1 MLSAVTR
8 RGNITRGICIRIAGQ
23 RRSASNGGKSTQQ
36 HGKPVPLPIYEAGV
50 LGKQT
55 GRGPTLLS
63 RRFVPTVKA
72 DAIGAHGNDLES
84 LKLLIRG
91 GYIRQSSSGIFTLLP
106 NGLRLARKVEA
117 IVTEEMDRIGA
128 SRLEMPMLLSSSLW
142 HKSGRFDTMGSE
154 LYKLTDR
161 KGSQFVLAPT
171 FEEEVTNMVGEAVHS
186 WRQLP
191 VRLYQVTRKHRDE
204 PRPRNG
210 LLRTR
215 EFVMKDLYT
224 FDANLE
230 DARET
235 YELVRGAY
243 GRIMTR
249 LFGAKGKGW
258 RVAQADTGA
267 MGGQQS
273 HEYHV
278 EDDAGEDTILSCG
291 SCSYTANS
299 ELAASLPS
307 RGPDVPLEADDVQ
320 VNLFGSTDKLAHRC
334 TLTAFVSPKKRAV
347 NAVKLARHLP
357 NDQGPVDALKQG
369 GAEVEW
375 DWKDRPEGPM
385 VRFDKL
391 RVIVDYECAGV
402 EMQELD
408 EAVLAAV
415 ERYGSL
421 GPAGSTVKPR
431 LSDFFPS
438 QLRVVDN
445 DNDSVS
451 PLPMDLQDLREAEAG
466 DECAACR
473 TGKLRS
479 SKAIEVGHTFLLGTK
494 YSSSL
499 DVGFTPSEPSS
510 SAAKKGAKTPFEMG
524 CYGIG
529 ISRIMAVIAQRA
541 CATPSSK
548 SILAWPHAVA
558 PFSALIL
565 LTGGGENATRK
576 VEASH
581 KLVSILS
588 SNHGG
593 APGSLFPDL
602 AASALSDTS
611 TEEGGLSEGTR
622 QFLESQYCIEAE
634 DIALDDR
641 IGMSVGARLAEADL
655 VGYPLVF
662 ILGNHFD
669 RDGNVEVRLRVF
681 SDAHDEAGR
690 VQSRVETKLIPFR
703 DIQGH
708 VE

>member
-1 MLSAVTR
+1 MMLT
-8 RGNITRGICIRIAGQ
+8 
-23 RRSASNGGKSTQQ
+23 
-36 HGKPVPLPIYEAGV
+36 
-50 LGKQT
+50 
-55 GRGPTLLS
+55 
-63 RRFVPTVKA
+63 
-72 DAIGAHGNDLES
+72 
-84 LKLLIRG
+84 
-91 GYIRQSSSGIFTLLP
+91 
-106 NGLRLARKVEA
+106 KVHLQ
-117 IVTEEMDRIGA
+117 IGA

-161 KGSQFVLAPT
+161 RGSQFVLAPT
-171 FEEEVTNMVGEAVHS
+171 FEEEVTSMVGEEVHS

-215 EFVMKDLYT
+215 EFAMKDLYT
-224 FDANLE
+224 FDASLDE
-230 DARET
+230 AGET

-249 LFGAKGKGW
+249 LFGEQGSGW

-278 EDDAGEDTILSCG
+278 EDDAGEDTLLSCG

-307 RGPDVPLEADDVQ
+307 RKGAPLEADDVQ
-320 VNLFGSTDKLAHRC
+320 VDLFGSTDRLAHGC
-334 TLTAFVSPKKRAV
+334 TLVAFVSPRKRRA

-357 NDQGPVDALKQG
+357 AGEGSVGALRQG

-415 ERYGSL
+415 ERYASDPTL
-421 GPAGSTVKPR
+421 SGPSSGPR
-431 LSDFFPS
+431 LSDYFPS
-438 QLRVVDN
+438 QLPVDN
-445 DNDSVS
+445 EFT
-451 PLPMDLQDLREAEAG
+451 PLPLELQDLREAEAG

-473 TGKLRS
+473 SGNLRS

-494 YSSSL
+494 YSDSL
-499 DVGFTPSEPSS
+499 DVGFVPKSEAPGG
-510 SAAKKGAKTPFEMG
+510 KKPFEMG

-529 ISRIMAVIAQRA
+529 ITRIIGVLAQRA
-541 CATPSSK
+541 RAAASF
-548 SILAWPHAVA
+548 LAWPHAVA

-565 LTGGGENATRK
+565 STAGGEPESKA
-576 VEASH
+576 EASAV
-581 KLVSILS
+581 LLSIL
-588 SNHGG
+588 NGRGG
-593 APGSLFPDL
+593 PGRLFSDL
-602 AASALSDTS
+602 AASSDESLSQ
-611 TEEGGLSEGTR
+611 GTKD
-622 QFLESQYCIEAE
+622 FLGPDLRIDAN
-634 DIALDDR
+634 DVALDDR
-641 IGMSVGARLAEADL
+641 PGMSVGARLAEADL

-669 RDGNVEVRLRVF
+669 RDANVEARLRLF
-681 SDAHDEAGR
+681 SPDGQA
-690 VQSRVETKLIPFR
+690 RVEKRLIPFR
-703 DIQGH
+703 EITSI
-708 VE
+708 VN